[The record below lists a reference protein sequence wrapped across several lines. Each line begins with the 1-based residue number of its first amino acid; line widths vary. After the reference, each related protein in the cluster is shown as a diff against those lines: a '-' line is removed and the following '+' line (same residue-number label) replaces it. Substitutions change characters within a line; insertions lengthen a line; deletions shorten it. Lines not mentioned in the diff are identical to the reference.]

1 MKNKVTVLRVRVL
14 VDVVDTLGVKGG
26 GAAFYAMDLIAFFEE
41 EFGKVRAVL
50 AGDAGD

>member
-1 MKNKVTVLRVRVL
+1 MEKVLFQKVGRFK
-14 VDVVDTLGVKGG
+14 DGVKGG